1 MDLWD
6 NIKDINICVTRV
18 PEEEKR
24 EKGLKVYLLKV

>member
-18 PEEEKR
+18 PEEKR